1 MSGLQRSIEIPIT
14 IGKIER
20 KFTVNFPTVG
30 QYISV
35 ESRKAQLT
43 IPKALSFDQSTQ
55 YLNMIRQ
62 GTISSNIALDL
73 VDCIA
78 WFEVLMPTLMTD
90 KEISVGGLV
99 SIEDLDIFDAKP
111 LLDAYKKVFK
121 PWKDAWEK
129 VFQGFREEKVEEVET
144 K

>member
-1 MSGLQRSIEIPIT
+1 MSDLQRSIEIPIKV
-14 IGKIER
+14 GKVER
-20 KFTVNFPTVG
+20 KFKVNYPTVG

-43 IPKALSFDQSTQ
+43 IPKVLSFDQSTQ

-90 KEISVGGLV
+90 KDISIGSLT

-129 VFQGFREEKVEEVET
+129 VFQGLQEEKIEEIET